1 MQKRIKI
8 GSRDSR
14 LAVIQAEMIKQSIEQ
29 RHPEIEIEIVTMKTT
44 GDLILDKSLDK
55 IGGKGLFVK
64 ELDQALLENRIDL
77 SVHSLKD
84 MPMVQADELPIVAY
98 SRREDPRDVILYREG
113 ITDIPE
119 GGLIGSSS
127 KRRMIQLQE
136 LYPGCTFRG
145 IRGNVPTRLQKL
157 QEEDFD
163 AIVLAA
169 AGLRRLGMQQYSG
182 RILEVTEV
190 LPAAG
195 QGILAVQGR
204 KGEDYSFLQDVTC
217 RESALIAAAER
228 SFVRTLDGGC
238 SSPVAAYA
246 VIQSNQIELRG
257 LYYDAESGKYAIDIS
272 FGDADKGEQ
281 MGEALAKK
289 MRCAW

>member
-1 MQKRIKI
+1 MQKRIRI

-14 LAVIQAEMIKQSIEQ
+14 LAVIQAEIVKQAIEQ
-29 RHPEIEIEIVTMKTT
+29 QHPEIQVEIITMKTT
-44 GDLILDKSLDK
+44 GDLILDKSLDQ

-64 ELDQALLENRIDL
+64 ELDQALLADRIDL

-84 MPMVQADELPIVAY
+84 MPMVQAEELPIVAY
-98 SRREDPRDVILYREG
+98 SKREDPRDVIIYKEG
-113 ITDIPE
+113 TADIPE

-127 KRRMIQLQE
+127 KRRTIQLQE
-136 LYPGCTFRG
+136 LYPNCIFQG
-145 IRGNVPTRLQKL
+145 IRGNVPTRLRKL
-157 QEEDFD
+157 QEENFD

-169 AGLRRLGMQQYSG
+169 AGLRRLGMQHYIG
-182 RILEVTEV
+182 RILEISEV

-195 QGILAVQGR
+195 QGILAIQGR
-204 KGEDYSFLQDVTC
+204 KGEDYSFLQDITC

-246 VIQSNQIELRG
+246 AIQGNQIELSG
-257 LYYDAESGKYAIDIS
+257 LYYDAESGKYAIGTS
-272 FGDADKGEQ
+272 FGNADRGEQ
-281 MGEALAKK
+281 LGEALAKK
-289 MRCAW
+289 MRRAW